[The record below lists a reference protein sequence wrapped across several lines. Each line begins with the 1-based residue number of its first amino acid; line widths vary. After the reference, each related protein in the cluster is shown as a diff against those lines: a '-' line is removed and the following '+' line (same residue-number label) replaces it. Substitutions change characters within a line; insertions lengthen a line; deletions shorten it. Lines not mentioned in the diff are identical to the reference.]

1 MGTGLS
7 VTKADGIARI
17 VLNSPPINLFTFD
30 FFLETARVISDLA
43 VDDEVRVVL
52 SRRQTQNFSLLTLT
66 LKLF

>member
-7 VTKADGIARI
+7 VSKADGVARI

-43 VDDEVRVVL
+43 VDDDVRVVL
-52 SRRQTQNFSLLTLT
+52 I
-66 LKLF
+66 